1 MDKFR
6 IEIPEFSLVA
16 MIGAT
21 SSGKTSFALKHF
33 KPTEVLSS
41 DFFRGMVSDD
51 ENDQGA
57 SNDAFD
63 LLHYAANK
71 RLNNMKLTV
80 IDATN
85 IQEFARKQIITMAR
99 EQNVHSVAIVLNLPE
114 ALLQL
119 SLLLRDHP
127 GFADAYVDL
136 AYVYLLLD
144 PANNRELALGNYK
157 AGLERGVKR
166 DGRLEKELDVTIAR

>member
-1 MDKFR
+1 MDKYR
-6 IEIPEFSLVA
+6 IEIPEFALVA

-85 IQEFARKQIITMAR
+85 IQEYGRKQIINMAR
-99 EQNVHSVAIVLNLPE
+99 E
-114 ALLQL
+114 
-119 SLLLRDHP
+119 
-127 GFADAYVDL
+127 
-136 AYVYLLLD
+136 
-144 PANNRELALGNYK
+144 
-157 AGLERGVKR
+157 
-166 DGRLEKELDVTIAR
+166 

>member
-85 IQEFARKQIITMAR
+85 IQEYARKQIINMAR

-114 ALLQL
+114 ALLQERNKARPDRGYPERVIHKHCWEL
-119 SLLLRDHP
+119 KRSIKNLKRE
-127 GFADAYVDL
+127 GFRFVYVIDSM
-136 AYVYLLLD
+136 
-144 PANNRELALGNYK
+144 EQ
-157 AGLERGVKR
+157 LENTEIIRTKR
-166 DGRLEKELDVTIAR
+166 